1 MTLVALV
8 LRVAVGMV
16 LLRAAMAKLA
26 GSVDL
31 PSAVANYGLL
41 PANLHR
47 PVARTLPWAELVLS
61 GALLVGIL
69 PRPAAAAGAA
79 VLATFAAAMAVNLVR
94 GRRFPCGCS
103 SGDDEIS
110 WTHVAGN
117 CALAASA
124 VLVAAEP
131 RVALSLYHPGQLSA
145 TGLSDGAAIALLLA
159 TGAAAALVALG
170 VASMANLRAY
180 HRTERGRT
188 T

>member
-8 LRVAVGMV
+8 LRVTVGMV
-16 LLRAAMAKLA
+16 LLRAAMAKLT

-41 PANLHR
+41 PARLHR
-47 PVARTLPWAELVLS
+47 PVAHTLPWAELVLS

-69 PRPAAAAGAA
+69 PRPTAAAGAA
-79 VLATFAAAMAVNLVR
+79 ILATFAAAMAVNLVR

-103 SGDDEIS
+103 SGDGEIS
-110 WTHVAGN
+110 WRHVAGN

-124 VLVAAEP
+124 AFVAADD

-170 VASMANLRAY
+170 VTSMATLRAY